1 MGCFKFRLWVADFGK
16 DLPGSVTL
24 GVGGWDRKVDILEGE
39 EFGEGFGTL
48 INVNIAKNLKNSP
61 NISED
66 MENSSL
72 EYTISFLSM

>member
-1 MGCFKFRLWVADFGK
+1 M
-16 DLPGSVTL
+16 
-24 GVGGWDRKVDILEGE
+24 DILEGE
-39 EFGEGFGTL
+39 EFQKLKGQGFGTL